1 MLEGELFDTN
11 NPVSQTKG
19 NADMG
24 EPQNPKMDVS
34 NYSNILSDDNE
45 TSNTLEIDSNT
56 TISDNIIPEQTEEQ
70 NNSIDQTSSTEVNA
84 LEDSKS
90 LNLNPES
97 NNLNSI
103 NQNNSFPISTLEQA
117 PNNEIP
123 EQTTDNNQKAVQEM
137 VTDNTEL
144 SQLKLIQKNS
154 EKLTGI
160 EKTILE
166 KRISDLEQSNNADNR
181 SFETGI
187 KKNRA
192 VSLISSKDELIK
204 PIGLNTDDLAT
215 FLNSTKNP
223 PIWRV
228 L

>member
-1 MLEGELFDTN
+1 LDFHYRTNTNKDEGKVCEITGLEF
-11 NPVSQTKG
+11 K
-19 NADMG
+19 
-24 EPQNPKMDVS
+24 
-34 NYSNILSDDNE
+34 
-45 TSNTLEIDSNT
+45 
-56 TISDNIIPEQTEEQ
+56 EEDFQ
-70 NNSIDQTSSTEVNA
+70 PMNFSSHA
-84 LEDSKS
+84 GFF
-90 LNLNPES
+90 ES
-97 NNLNSI
+97 NNLNGT
-103 NQNNSFPISTLEQA
+103 NQNNSFPINTLEQA

-166 KRISDLEQSNNADNR
+166 KRIADLEQSNNSDDR

>member
-1 MLEGELFDTN
+1 
-11 NPVSQTKG
+11 
-19 NADMG
+19 MG
-24 EPQNPKMDVS
+24 ESQNPKMDVS

-144 SQLKLIQKNS
+144 SQLKLIQSNS

-166 KRISDLEQSNNADNR
+166 KRIADLEQSNNSDDR

>member
-1 MLEGELFDTN
+1 MFEGEIFDTN
-11 NPVSQTKG
+11 NPISQTKG

-24 EPQNPKMDVS
+24 ESQNPKMDVS

-45 TSNTLEIDSNT
+45 TSNSLEIDSNT
-56 TISDNIIPEQTEEQ
+56 IISDNIIPEQTEEQ
-70 NNSIDQTSSTEVNA
+70 KNSIDETSSTETTA
-84 LEDSKS
+84 LEESKT
-90 LNLNPES
+90 LNAKSES
-97 NNLNSI
+97 NNLNGI
-103 NQNNSFPISTLEQA
+103 NQNNSFPINTLEQS
-117 PNNEIP
+117 PINEIP

-144 SQLKLIQKNS
+144 SQLKLIQSNS

-166 KRISDLEQSNNADNR
+166 KRIADLEQSSNADDR
-181 SFETGI
+181 TFETGI

-192 VSLISSKDELIK
+192 VSLISSTDELIK
-204 PIGLNTDDLAT
+204 PSGLNTDDLAT